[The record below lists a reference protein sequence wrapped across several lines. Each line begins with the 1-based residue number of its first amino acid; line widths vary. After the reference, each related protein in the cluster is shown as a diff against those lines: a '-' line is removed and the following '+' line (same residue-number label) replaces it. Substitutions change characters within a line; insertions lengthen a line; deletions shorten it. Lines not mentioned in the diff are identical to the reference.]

1 VHGNTMVRKGTDPK
15 KGQTYGVRC
24 LDIAIHGWLV
34 DCPMGSAQCA
44 VHVVLYANVG
54 VPFAGVDTTV
64 EETV

>member
-1 VHGNTMVRKGTDPK
+1 VPGNRMVRQGTDPK
-15 KGQTYGVRC
+15 KGQTYGVHC

-34 DCPMGSAQCA
+34 DFLMVSGQCA